1 MLNCENYLSGLL
13 ARDGGP
19 KTPCKWPSPSGIY
32 KGNQFTSSE
41 YRTLLKEYHI
51 TQSMDGRKRWADNIM
66 VERWFRSLK
75 QEEIYTNEYRSP
87 RELRHAIGEYIRK
100 YNSIRPPQALEI
112 KTPDTVYYASFSRS
126 ATNAASLDSAPL
138 AC

>member
-32 KGNQFTSSE
+32 
-41 YRTLLKEYHI
+41 
-51 TQSMDGRKRWADNIM
+51 